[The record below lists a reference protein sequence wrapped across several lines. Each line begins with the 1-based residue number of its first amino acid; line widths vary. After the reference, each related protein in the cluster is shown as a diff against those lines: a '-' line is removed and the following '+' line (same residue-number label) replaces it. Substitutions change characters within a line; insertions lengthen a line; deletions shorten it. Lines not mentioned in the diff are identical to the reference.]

1 MMKLFFLVATVTMK
15 TEKLSFSYFHCN
27 HCYENKT
34 LHENNVAY
42 RSKLSLKKWSQKD
55 EESSRK
61 PAIKIYPLPHCND
74 ADCSNRVETHH
85 SYLFIY
91 LFIYFAFLLAFFI
104 YMSGFCLFLKIRYF
118 F

>member
-1 MMKLFFLVATVTMK
+1 MK
-15 TEKLSFSYFHCN
+15 TEKLSFSYLHCN

-34 LHENNVAY
+34 LHENSVAY
-42 RSKLSLKKWSQKD
+42 QSKLSLKKWSQKD

-61 PAIKIYPLPHCND
+61 PVIKIYPLPHCND

-91 LFIYFAFLLAFFI
+91 LFI
-104 YMSGFCLFLKIRYF
+104 CLFILHFY
-118 F
+118 